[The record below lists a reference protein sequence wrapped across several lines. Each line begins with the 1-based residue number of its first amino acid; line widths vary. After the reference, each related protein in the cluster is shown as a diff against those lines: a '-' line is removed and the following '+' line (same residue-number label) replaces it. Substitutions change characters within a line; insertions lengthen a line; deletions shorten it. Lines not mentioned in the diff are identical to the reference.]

1 MVMLSAPR
9 RFDMN
14 PDPSVQELDTMRY
27 SELQR
32 LAKAHGLKA
41 NLKAGVLLKKL
52 KGHFHPDTVIGNSS
66 TDSDANDDDDK
77 EQSANAEDKVLASV
91 SFVTLRRGRRQKY
104 ISPKAETGSPGKMN
118 KDKTGSGNKRKCRVA
133 NEASIQVPDEPKKNT
148 ESCAPGCK
156 IPRYAARLPKP
167 NTKPSTPNFKML
179 HDAHFKKMES
189 IDKYMERKQKR
200 LDAVSSSIREVKMLA
215 KTSNLLE
222 GSEKTPSS
230 SSKKPIKGRL
240 SLMSPAPQKISISS
254 SKTPASQRRSR
265 RSDLVG
271 KSILLEKSGFQPSVF
286 TVSKMN
292 VRFSM
297 ATKDNEYKHSLA
309 KTPARKSAGFGNVT
323 PETLLQNLCLQPGKV
338 LRITNS
344 FQILIQTKHH

>member
-133 NEASIQVPDEPKKNT
+133 NEASIQVPDEPKKN
-148 ESCAPGCK
+148 
-156 IPRYAARLPKP
+156 
-167 NTKPSTPNFKML
+167 NFKML